1 MEVQLNPI
9 AVPPSVAKG
18 MIGVGRSR
26 LFELIADGSL
36 KSVKLGRK
44 RLILVSSLRALVGED
59 EARS

>member
-1 MEVQLNPI
+1 MTPI
-9 AVPPSVAKG
+9 AVPTHVAKD

-44 RLILVSSLRALVGED
+44 RLILVSSLRTLVGED
-59 EARS
+59 EAGS